1 MGVLLVIFHERTE
14 MEKNSKKTP
23 VFGQID
29 DVISIGAL
37 LRPTIAKAV
46 ADLKISELDPLRSVL
61 IEAEKELANSRLAF
75 DDRFSRAQEKL
86 RSTFVYA
93 PVWRFI
99 ATRIEDTWKNSAS
112 LTVKELSVVSL
123 LFGILLEETQ
133 NRISLTKKNKRS
145 A

>member
-1 MGVLLVIFHERTE
+1 
-14 MEKNSKKTP
+14 MEKSPKKAP
-23 VFGQID
+23 VFGQIE

-37 LRPTIAKAV
+37 LRPTILKAV
-46 ADLKISELDPLRSVL
+46 SELKISELRNFRELI

-75 DDRFSRAQEKL
+75 SDRFSRAQEKL
-86 RSTFVYA
+86 HATFTYA

-99 ATRIEDTWKNSAS
+99 ATRIEETWKNSAS

-123 LFGILLEETQ
+123 IFGMMLEETQ
-133 NRISLTKKNKRS
+133 NRIATSTSKKNKRS